1 MSKIIGCLCLLFI
14 HKIKTQN
21 FSVQIQKYA
30 GINNFKVGLLHRMYE
45 VVCNHL
51 QLACLVHWEA
61 VQLGTELPKFRVKT
75 DGQGKLKL
83 ITD

>member
-1 MSKIIGCLCLLFI
+1 MCLLFI
-14 HKIKTQN
+14 HEIKKQN

-30 GINNFKVGLLHRMYE
+30 GINNFKVG
-45 VVCNHL
+45 CSHL

-61 VQLGTELPKFRVKT
+61 VQLGRELPKFRVKT
-75 DGQGKLKL
+75 DEQEKLKL

>member
-1 MSKIIGCLCLLFI
+1 MSEILRCLCLLFI
-14 HKIKTQN
+14 HNIKTH

-30 GINNFKVGLLHRMYE
+30 GINNFKVGILHRMYD
-45 VVCNHL
+45 VVRNHL

-61 VQLGTELPKFRVKT
+61 VQLGRELPKFRVKT